1 MNRLKNISTITKLVQ
16 YILYAYIIIIAIWI
30 VSSVMEYNLL
40 LDFQNGVYT
49 SEELIMVAA
58 DKNDQRQ
65 DIIGGLYLMIF
76 LISAILIMRW
86 TYVANYNAHQFGAQ
100 NMKFSPGWSIGYY
113 FIPILN
119 LWKPYQAMKEIWKV
133 SKSPLSWESATASH
147 ILSLWWLLWII
158 SSIMGRVI
166 FNMSK
171 NANELTELLN
181 LNIITQ
187 ISNMLDIVLA
197 IITLLVI
204 NNIYRMQSQYLESKG
219 KINLLK

>member
-1 MNRLKNISTITKLVQ
+1 MSELKNISTITKLVQ
-16 YILYAYIIIIAIWI
+16 YILYAYIIIVGIWI
-30 VSSVMEYNLL
+30 VFGVMEYSLL
-40 LDFQNGVYT
+40 LDFQNGIYT
-49 SEELIMVAA
+49 SEELIMAAA

-65 DIIGGLYLMIF
+65 NIISGLYLIIF

-86 TYVANYNAHQFGAQ
+86 TYVANYNVHQLGAQ
-100 NMKFSPGWSIGYY
+100 NMKFSPRWSIGYY

-119 LWKPYQAMKEIWKV
+119 LWKPYQAMKEIWKT
-133 SKSPLSWESATASH
+133 SKSPLSWESATASSV
-147 ILSLWWLLWII
+147 LSLWWLLWII

-171 NANELTELLN
+171 STNELTELLN

-197 IITLLVI
+197 IVTLAVI
-204 NNIYRMQSQYLESKG
+204 NNIYRMQSQHLESKG